1 MHFIIYDHGT
11 GMKDALFLIK
21 IIVSYDTVA
30 MYLCAL
36 IEIQN
41 RVIFTYFD
49 VSFGSM
55 QSIILN

>member
-11 GMKDALFLIK
+11 GMKDALILIK

-36 IEIQN
+36 NTMLLKIGKYKIGL
-41 RVIFTYFD
+41 YLH
-49 VSFGSM
+49 
-55 QSIILN
+55 ILM